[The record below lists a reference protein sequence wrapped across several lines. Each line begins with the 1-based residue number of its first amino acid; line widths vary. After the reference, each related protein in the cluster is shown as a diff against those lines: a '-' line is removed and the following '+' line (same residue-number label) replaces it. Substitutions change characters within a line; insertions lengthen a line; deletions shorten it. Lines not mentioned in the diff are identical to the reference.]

1 MPRKQGDIT
10 ETQFA
15 TQVEDLLMR
24 FGWRW
29 MHMKPAKR
37 TAIKTG
43 RDFWVSHMNPEGK
56 GYPDYTAVRLTR
68 LLFIELKDRLSK
80 PTPEQE
86 SWLGDLRECVKM
98 ITLEPIEVTKTKRQT
113 ITNIKSIIPSFEVYL
128 WRPADIDKI
137 VEILR

>member
-1 MPRKQGDIT
+1 MTRKQGDIT

-86 SWLGDLRECVKM
+86 EWQGDLKDCVRQ
-98 ITLEPIEVTKTKRQT
+98 ITLVPIEQGRMSLDPHSKL
-113 ITNIKSIIPSFEVYL
+113 IPSFEVYL

-137 VEILR
+137 VELLR